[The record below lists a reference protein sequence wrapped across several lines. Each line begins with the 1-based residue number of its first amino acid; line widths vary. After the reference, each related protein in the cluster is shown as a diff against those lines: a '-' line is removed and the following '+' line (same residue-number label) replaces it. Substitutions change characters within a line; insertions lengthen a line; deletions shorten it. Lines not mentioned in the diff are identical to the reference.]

1 VLHSSLKPTTVSAAC
16 RESRPAWPPS
26 TGLSSSATGSTTP
39 QHRAAAP
46 EEIGPLVVFLAS
58 AAASFITGSVIV
70 ADGGYTL
77 W

>member
-1 VLHSSLKPTTVSAAC
+1 MGTV
-16 RESRPAWPPS
+16 RHPGQRDRPRLRPNRDGPVDRPEFKRYWIDD
-26 TGLSSSATGSTTP
+26 TP